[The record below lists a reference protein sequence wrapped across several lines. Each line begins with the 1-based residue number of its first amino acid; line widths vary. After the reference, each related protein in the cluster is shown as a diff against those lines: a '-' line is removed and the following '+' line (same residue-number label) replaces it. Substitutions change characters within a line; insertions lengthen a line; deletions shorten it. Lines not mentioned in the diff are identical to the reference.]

1 MLGKYTEAEQ
11 IALKGSLKKT
21 IIFVFIINLKNF
33 YQGPKSPLQT
43 RILFHISHKQNDA
56 EKFTSLHH
64 QLQDNVQDQLCL
76 ASMNYMKNEH
86 QQALEIYKRY
96 LLENRYIFVS
106 YFKSKITFYSL

>member
-21 IIFVFIINLKNF
+21 IIFLFIINLKNF

-56 EKFTSLHH
+56 EKFTNFHR

-76 ASMNYMKNEH
+76 ASMNYMKNQH

-106 YFKSKITFYSL
+106 YFKSKITFYSV